1 MRSAH
6 VGAIKRARVIKI
18 TPANSNKMIVPTVER
33 PAADGAQGC
42 WVLTL
47 IGEPVACL
55 EPTQQIRAIAAGD
68 EVVWTVDQDDPDPRL
83 GVRYRIVEL
92 RAVTA

>member
-1 MRSAH
+1 
-6 VGAIKRARVIKI
+6 
-18 TPANSNKMIVPTVER
+18 MIVPPLR
-33 PAADGAQGC
+33 PAGAASAEGY

-55 EPTQQIRAIAAGD
+55 EPTQQIRALAAGD
-68 EVVWTVDQDDPDPRL
+68 DVVWTVDQHDPDARL

-92 RAVTA
+92 RAASA